1 MLALPLLPDTIL
13 QIDGS
18 GSLSSGL
25 SALLL
30 LALYLAAILLL
41 LVRRRY
47 QRRQAEMVRLVR
59 EMEAL
64 SEAGRAIVESQQELE
79 GLCELIATEA
89 AKIIDTRTFQV
100 GLFRGSRY
108 RILYWC
114 VDGERRPAATFDLE
128 EDGGIVGWV
137 RERREPLLVQDFD
150 RELETLPARPRYV
163 SHHPPR
169 SGLFIPLVSG
179 DETLGVI
186 AAQSGEPGHFSAED
200 VRRLTILANQAAAAI
215 ANAYLFEQERT
226 RAAQLEM
233 VGQIAQKV
241 NAIQELDELFHEV
254 VQLTVDMFGFHPVSI
269 FGINSETGDVIMLA
283 SSLENFEPGQAHLPP
298 GLGLI
303 GTAVATRQTIVS
315 NYTLDDERYVKG
327 MEGGPPTT
335 TRAEIVIPLIVDKRL
350 LGVLDVQSEEAG
362 VFHEGEQ
369 TVLEALAAQVA
380 IAIHKT
386 QQIAAQREQAWVTTA
401 QLQVA
406 DAIRQSGNMEEL
418 LTAIT
423 RLAPMLVGVVHCA
436 ILLWNEDLQQYEGA
450 AVYGL
455 DDAQREAFLNSGL
468 PVGAWAPLDAVH
480 VGMTRLN
487 TARVPPWL
495 HGHRGECSLLLYP
508 LVAKG
513 HMVGVMVVDEPERPT
528 VVLQGFI
535 GEETLSRQDELL
547 RNVANQTAQAIES
560 EQLHMAQQEEAW
572 VNTALLQVAEAVNS
586 LIDLNEILN
595 TIVRF
600 IPMLVGVESCL
611 ILIWDEENDVFYAGP
626 SYGLDEMG
634 QGLLESF
641 EITPAELPQ
650 LEMERHQPLTPSAV
664 VYRVTLPSWLADLLN
679 TRTAHALPLYAR
691 NSLVGALVVGPSTS
705 KRPLVGRRL
714 NILTGI
720 AQQAAIA
727 VVNDQL
733 YREAAERSRLE
744 QELDVARQIQ
754 ASFIPHGSPDIPGC
768 SVASFWQAARQVSG
782 DFYDFLELAPDR
794 WGIVV
799 ADVADKG
806 VPAALFMA
814 LSRTVVR
821 TIAFN
826 RRDPGPTLE
835 RANGIIWNDTT
846 SDLFV
851 TAFYA
856 NWEPYKEQLTYA
868 NAGHNPPL
876 LLRRSGKSQLL
887 RGDGMAMGVLEK
899 IHISQQAVRLHPG
912 DTVIFYTDGVTEAV
926 NEDYDEFG
934 LERLRLA
941 AQKAQNRE
949 AAGIMAA
956 ITSAIRDFA
965 GDTPQSDDVTLI
977 VMKRHA

>member
-1 MLALPLLPDTIL
+1 MLTSLQAPHALL
-13 QIDGS
+13 QIDGP
-18 GSLSSGL
+18 GSMPYLVIGL
-25 SALLL
+25 LLGALL
-30 LALYLAAILLL
+30 LAAILLL

-47 QRRQAEMVRLVR
+47 KLRQADMVRRVSEL
-59 EMEAL
+59 EAL
-64 SEAGRAIVESQQELE
+64 REAGRAIVASQHKLE
-79 GLCELIATEA
+79 ELCELIAAEA
-89 AKIIDTRTFQV
+89 AKVIDTQTFQI
-100 GLFRGSRY
+100 GLFHEQQY
-108 RILYWC
+108 KIIYWR
-114 VDGERRPAATFDLE
+114 VDGERRQPATFE
-128 EDGGIVGWV
+128 IGEDYGIVGWV
-137 RERREPLLVQDFD
+137 RRQREPLLVRDFE
-150 RELETLPARPRYV
+150 RELAALPARPRYV
-163 SHHPPR
+163 SEDPPR
-169 SGLFIPLVSG
+169 SGVFVPLVSG
-179 DETLGVI
+179 DDTLGVV
-186 AAQSGEPGHFSAED
+186 AAQSGEPNHFSAGD
-200 VRRLTILANQAAAAI
+200 LRRLTILANQAAAAI
-215 ANAYLFEQERT
+215 ANARLFEQERT
-226 RAAQLEM
+226 RAAQLEL

-241 NAIQELDELFHEV
+241 NAIQELDELFSEV
-254 VQLTVDMFGFHPVSI
+254 VQLTVDIFGFHPVNI
-269 FGINSETGDVIMLA
+269 FGIDSQSGDVIILA
-283 SSLENFEPGQAHLPP
+283 SSMEEVEPGQGHLPA

-303 GTAVATRQTIVS
+303 GTAVSTRQTIVS
-315 NYTLDDERYVKG
+315 NYTLDDDRFVQTLD
-327 MEGGPPTT
+327 EGLAAA
-335 TRAEIVIPLIVDKRL
+335 TRAEIVIPMIVDDRL
-350 LGVLDVQSEEAG
+350 LGVLDVQSAQPG
-362 VFHEGEQ
+362 VFHAGEQ

-386 QQIAAQREQAWVTTA
+386 QQIAAQREQVWVTTA

-406 DAIRQSGNMEEL
+406 DAIRQSSNMDEL
-418 LTAIT
+418 LAAAT
-423 RLAPMLVGVVHCA
+423 RLTPMLVGVDHCG

-455 DDAQREAFLNSGL
+455 PDGPADAFRNSSM
-468 PVGAWAPLDAVH
+468 PIGAWAPLDAVH
-480 VGMTRLN
+480 VGMARLD
-487 TARVPPWL
+487 TERVPPWL
-495 HGHRGECSLLLYP
+495 RGYHDRCSLLMYP
-508 LVAKG
+508 LIAKG
-513 HMVGVMVVDEPERPT
+513 RNVGVMLVNEPEHPD
-528 VVLQGFI
+528 VVLRGFI

-547 RNVANQTAQAIES
+547 RNIANQTAQAIES
-560 EQLHMAQQEEAW
+560 EQLHLAQQEEAW

-611 ILIWDEENDVFYAGP
+611 ILTWDEENDVFHAGP

-650 LEMERHQPLTPSAV
+650 LELERHQPLTPSAV
-664 VYRVTLPSWLADLLN
+664 VYRVTLPAWLSDLLH
-679 TRTAHALPLYAR
+679 TRSAHALPLYAR
-691 NSLVGALVVGPSTS
+691 NQLVGALVVGPSTS
-705 KRPLVGRRL
+705 KRPLAGRRL

-794 WGIVV
+794 WGIVI

-814 LSRTVVR
+814 LSRTVLR

-826 RRDPGPTLE
+826 RRDPGTTLE
-835 RANGIIWNDTT
+835 RANSIIWNDTT

-856 NWEPYKEQLTYA
+856 NWEPYKARLSYA

-876 LLRRSGKSQLL
+876 VLRHNGKSELL
-887 RGDGMAMGVLEK
+887 RGDGIALGVLDRVQIEQREV
-899 IHISQQAVRLHPG
+899 HLRPG
-912 DTVIFYTDGVTEAV
+912 DTVIFYTDGVTEAF

-941 AQKAQNRE
+941 AATAQRRD
-949 AAGIMAA
+949 AAGIMTA

-965 GDTPQSDDVTLI
+965 GDTPQSDDVTLV
-977 VMKRHA
+977 VMKRHT